1 MPVRSLLRPLLAL
14 LAIAAATWLVALHA
28 LPLFV
33 MRVATSRIRSGA
45 VAEARA
51 AAGTDAAASGSPATG
66 PANHRRMDPE
76 LAARVLERDGW
87 NVAIPAPPT
96 TSDSRTIVRPSP
108 DLLYAACVYD
118 LSAGPLLV
126 RAPHAPTYL
135 SLSAFAENTDN
146 YFAANDRGPDGTE
159 GLSLLLVPPGDSSPA
174 PAGAAGATRVESP
187 SLRGI
192 VLARFR
198 VDHPDRLPEL
208 VALQR
213 RVTCD
218 PVR

>member
-1 MPVRSLLRPLLAL
+1 MRSLLRPLVAV

-28 LPLFV
+28 LPLFL
-33 MRVATSRIRSGA
+33 MRIATSRIRSGA
-45 VAEARA
+45 LAEARA
-51 AAGTDAAASGSPATG
+51 ATGANGGATG
-66 PANHRRMDPE
+66 STPSGASADRRMDPG

-87 NVAIPAPPT
+87 NVALPAPPT

-118 LSAGPLLV
+118 LAAGPLIV
-126 RAPHAPTYL
+126 RAPHAPTYV

-146 YFAANDRGPDGTE
+146 FFAANDRGPDGAD
-159 GLSLLLVPPGDSSPA
+159 GLALFLVPAGDATPA
-174 PAGAAGATRVESP
+174 PAGTTRVESP